1 MNKVLLK
8 IWNVF
13 SLMFPKCAAGIMHKH
28 ITGRRLNLRHPQDLN
43 EKINYMKFH
52 EDIEAWAKL
61 ADKYEVREYVR
72 GKGLD
77 EILVP
82 LYGKY
87 DSSVELVKAWDT
99 LPPSFV
105 IKTNNACARIAIIKD
120 KTLVDLNIIEN
131 KINRWLRFKPG
142 VGSIEPHYRK
152 IKPCLIVEELLQDN
166 SVAKF
171 SQSLIDYKIW
181 CFNGEAFCI
190 LVAYDRHIG
199 EDDHHLYLD
208 VYDLNW
214 NRIEGA
220 MSEKALRSRRLL
232 PKPQNLSRMVEIA
245 STLSIGQKQVR
256 VDLYNIDGRIYFGEM
271 TLTSQGGYMDYFTPD
286 FLLEMGSKFDV

>member
-1 MNKVLLK
+1 
-8 IWNVF
+8 
-13 SLMFPKCAAGIMHKH
+13 MFPKCAAQIMHKH
-28 ITGRRLNLRHPQDLN
+28 ITGRWLNLRHPQDLN

-52 EDIEAWAKL
+52 DDMVEWAKL
-61 ADKYEVREYVR
+61 ADKYEVREYVKW
-72 GKGLD
+72 KGLD
-77 EILVP
+77 EVLVP

-87 DSSVELVKAWDT
+87 DNSIDLINDWNRLPQKFVVKSNNSCAKV
-99 LPPSFV
+99 V
-105 IKTNNACARIAIIKD
+105 IIED
-120 KTLVDLNIIEN
+120 KTKTDLFILKTIFDN
-131 KINRWLRFKPG
+131 WLKVKPG

-166 SVAKF
+166 SVAEF

-181 CFNGEAFCI
+181 CFNGDAFCI
-190 LVAYDRHIG
+190 LVAFDRHIG

-220 MSEKALRSRRLL
+220 MSEKALRPRIIL
-232 PKPQNLSRMVEIA
+232 PKPLNLSKMVEIA
-245 STLSIGQKQVR
+245 STLSNGQKQVR
-256 VDLYNIDGRIYFGEM
+256 VDLYNIDGRVYFGEM